1 MNFLAATARV
11 CPWAWVV
18 IEPPRFR
25 LNRSLLS
32 LICSLHKSPCLEPPA
47 PTDRSLNRA
56 PTEARVRTADVVES
70 QKIEPAEQAAAK
82 TEKKKPIEKTYQ
94 NNPHVGSAP
103 LHWFKFTAG
112 INGILPASGGP
123 LPFIP
128 LLA

>member
-1 MNFLAATARV
+1 MNFFGSNGARLSLGLGGQ
-11 CPWAWVV
+11 
-18 IEPPRFR
+18 EPPRFR

-32 LICSLHKSPCLEPPA
+32 LICSLHKSRCLEPT

-56 PTEARVRTADVVES
+56 PIEARVRTADVVES

-82 TEKKKPIEKTYQ
+82 TEKKKPIQKNLPKQ
-94 NNPHVGSAP
+94 LHVGSAP
-103 LHWFKFTAG
+103 LHWFKLTAG
-112 INGILPASGGP
+112 INGILPACGGP

>member
-1 MNFLAATARV
+1 MNFFGSNGARLSLGLGGQ
-11 CPWAWVV
+11 
-18 IEPPRFR
+18 EPPRFR

-32 LICSLHKSPCLEPPA
+32 LICSLHKSPCLEPA

-82 TEKKKPIEKTYQ
+82 TEKKKPIEKNLPKQ
-94 NNPHVGSAP
+94 LHVGSAP